1 MGESL
6 FKRDRLATKMFIV
19 AVSFAGLSLFAAAV
33 YIVATSPINPE
44 WILLSLV
51 TVVLISRI
59 DIGIPKIYSTITIS
73 DAFLFTSILLYGPMM
88 SVVLAGVDAAV
99 CSLSYKNKQRVLPFN
114 MAVMSLSVF
123 ISSTLVSQ
131 IYGELN
137 PEHADL
143 TRLFITAG
151 TLALFHY
158 MLNSGLVSIVASL
171 RKRQNV
177 ITTWKESYLWTS
189 ISYFAGSM
197 AACLIVK
204 LITVISFYAFII
216 AVPILA
222 VTYFT
227 YKVYLSNVETSNQH
241 AELMADLHLRTIEA
255 LAIAIDSK
263 DQVSQDHVHRVQIYA
278 TGLARLFGLTEA
290 EIEALKAGA
299 LLHDIGKLAV
309 PDYILNKP
317 GPLTPA
323 EFNKMKVHTIVGAEI
338 LERVGFPYPVV
349 PVVRHHHERWDGR
362 GYPDGLKGEQ
372 IPITARILAVADSFD
387 TVREDRPYRKAMT
400 KEQAIRLI
408 KEGSGTV
415 FDPTVVSTFLDHLQ
429 EFEAEIRS
437 QRVEPQ
443 VGQRRTADLE
453 KPVKISIETGAFERI
468 RSANRELITLYD
480 IAQTIGTSLEL
491 PDIFA
496 VFSARLEKIVSY
508 STCILFLQRT
518 DSTEIESA
526 YVAGRHAELFR
537 GRRMNSEAGISG
549 WVVAN
554 RTPMHNCDPQLDFIA
569 MKADVPEKYRTAIV
583 VPLIKDDQMIG
594 ALALYSA
601 SHPSYDADNLRL
613 VEAVAKLASDAIANA
628 VHHQRTETSALTD
641 PITALPNARAL
652 RYRIEEE
659 IDRARRHRDIFSVVM
674 MDLDG
679 FKGVNDRFGHQAGD
693 YLLMELA
700 RLLLAQVRS
709 SDFVSRYAGD
719 EFVAI
724 VHAGPEEAQ
733 ELVRRIQRKV
743 DQQDFGFGI
752 TSGTVGISIGFATF
766 AVDGETFDE
775 LLIAAD
781 RAMYTNKARRK
792 AMLAETGE
800 LKQLDSG
807 QYRVM

>member
-1 MGESL
+1 MAESL
-6 FKRDRLATKMFIV
+6 FKRERLATKIFIV
-19 AVSFAGLSLFAAAV
+19 AVSVAGLSLFAGAV
-33 YIVATSPINPE
+33 YVVATSPINPE

-123 ISSTLVSQ
+123 VSSTLVSHL
-131 IYGELN
+131 YGELN

-143 TRLFITAG
+143 TSLFITAG

-158 MLNSGLVSIVASL
+158 ILNSGLVSIVASL
-171 RKRQNV
+171 RKRQNF

-189 ISYFAGSM
+189 ISYFAGSV

-400 KEQAIRLI
+400 KEQAIQLI
-408 KEGSGTV
+408 KEGSSTV
-415 FDPTVVSTFLDHLQ
+415 FDPNVVSTFLDHLQ

-453 KPVKISIETGAFERI
+453 KPAKISIETGAFERI

-480 IAQTIGTSLEL
+480 IAQMIGTSLEL

-496 VFSARLEKIVSY
+496 VFSARLEKIVNY
-508 STCILFLQRT
+508 TTCILFLQRT

-628 VHHQRTETSALTD
+628 VHHQKTETSALTD

-743 DQQDFGFGI
+743 DRQDFGFGI

-766 AVDGETFDE
+766 GVDGETFDE

-781 RAMYTNKARRK
+781 RAMYANKARRK

>member
-1 MGESL
+1 
-6 FKRDRLATKMFIV
+6 V
-19 AVSFAGLSLFAAAV
+19 GLLLFAFAV
-33 YIVATSPINPE
+33 YSVATSQINPE
-44 WILLSLV
+44 WMLLSLV
-51 TVVLISRI
+51 TVILISRI

-73 DAFLFTSILLYGPMM
+73 DAFLFTSILLYGPMP

-123 ISSTLVSQ
+123 ISSTLVAN

-137 PEHADL
+137 PEQADL
-143 TRLFITAG
+143 TKLFVTAG

-158 MLNSGLVSIVASL
+158 IFNSGLVSIVASL

-177 ITTWKESYLWTS
+177 IKTWKESYLWTS

-278 TGLARLFGLTEA
+278 TGLARLFGLSDA

-317 GPLTPA
+317 GSLTPA
-323 EFNKMKVHTIVGAEI
+323 EFEKMKVHTIVGAEI

-362 GYPDGLKGEQ
+362 GYPDKLKGEQ
-372 IPITARILAVADSFD
+372 IPMTARILAVADSFD

-400 KEQAIRLI
+400 KEQAIQLI
-408 KEGSGTV
+408 GEGSGTV
-415 FDPTVVSTFLDHLQ
+415 FDPNVVSSFLDHLQ

-443 VGQRRTADLE
+443 VTQRRTADLE
-453 KPVKISIETGAFERI
+453 KPARLNVEAGAFERI
-468 RSANRELITLYD
+468 RNANRELINLYD

-496 VFSARLEKIVSY
+496 VFSARLEKFVRY
-508 STCILFLQRT
+508 TTCVLFLQRS
-518 DSTEIESA
+518 DSTEIEAA

-537 GRRMNSEAGISG
+537 GRRMNSETGISG

-554 RTPMHNCDPQLDFIA
+554 RTPMHNCDPQLDFTA

-583 VPLIKDDQMIG
+583 VPLTKDDEMIG

-601 SHPSYDADNLRL
+601 SLPSYDADHLRL

-628 VHHQRTETSALTD
+628 MHHQRTETSALTD

-652 RYRIEEE
+652 RYRIAEE
-659 IDRARRHRDIFSVVM
+659 IDRARRHRDICSVVM

-679 FKGVNDRFGHQAGD
+679 FKGVNDRLGHQAGD

-724 VHAGPEEAQ
+724 VHAGPEETQ

-743 DQQDFGFGI
+743 DRQDFGFGI
-752 TSGTVGISIGFATF
+752 TGGTIGISIGFATF
-766 AVDGETFDE
+766 GIDGETFDE

-800 LKQLDSG
+800 LKHLDSG
-807 QYRVM
+807 SYSVM

>member
-1 MGESL
+1 MAESL
-6 FKRDRLATKMFIV
+6 FKRDRLATKVFIV
-19 AVSFAGLSLFAAAV
+19 AVSLAGLLLFACAV

-44 WILLSLV
+44 WVLLSLV
-51 TVVLISRI
+51 TVILISRI

-73 DAFLFTSILLYGPMM
+73 DAFLFTSILLYGPML

-123 ISSTLVSQ
+123 ISSTLVTR

-143 TRLFITAG
+143 TTLFIAAG

-158 MLNSGLVSIVASL
+158 IFNSGLVSLVASL

-204 LITVISFYAFII
+204 LISVISFYAFII

-241 AELMADLHLRTIEA
+241 AELMSDLHLRTIEA

-323 EFNKMKVHTIVGAEI
+323 EFDKMKVHTVVGAEI

-372 IPITARILAVADSFD
+372 IPITARILSIADSFD
-387 TVREDRPYRKAMT
+387 TVREDRPYRKAMS
-400 KEQAIRLI
+400 KEQAVQLIR
-408 KEGSGTV
+408 EGSGTV

-429 EFEAEIRS
+429 EFEVEIRS

-453 KPVKISIETGAFERI
+453 KPARLGIETGAFERI

-496 VFSARLEKIVSY
+496 VFSARLEKIVRY
-508 STCILFLQRT
+508 TTCILFLQRS
-518 DSTEIESA
+518 DSTEIEA
-526 YVAGRHAELFR
+526 GYVAGRHAELFR

-554 RTPMHNCDPQLDFIA
+554 RTPMHNCDPQLDFMA

-583 VPLIKDDQMIG
+583 VPLIKDDEMIG

-601 SHPSYDADNLRL
+601 THPSYDADHLRL

-628 VHHQRTETSALTD
+628 VHHQKTETSALTD

-743 DQQDFGFGI
+743 DHQDFGFGI
-752 TSGTVGISIGFATF
+752 TSGTVGISVGFATF
-766 AVDGETFDE
+766 GIDGETFDE

-792 AMLAETGE
+792 AMQAETGE
-800 LKQLDSG
+800 LKQMDSG